1 MKRKTSTHWLF
12 KTFAGCA
19 SSLLITHPALSLS
32 LGEQGQTSSPS
43 STAFQ
48 SAIEK
53 LHNDLLLSDCHSSN
67 SEIQQCLDVVASRD
81 SSVTKRCDAA
91 AQIGS
96 LKGMAQSAVVP
107 LVRIFSAEA
116 DYSVKSA
123 IALALV
129 QIAPAVAV
137 QQLLPGIESKD
148 EDYKQLCIAAIFSGG
163 KEVVSPLLKALKCPD
178 PNIRRQ
184 SAKALAELG
193 ANAISAVTVL
203 KQISTNADENSLF
216 AEQAASS
223 AVEIKRD
230 YDEKTGSDVAFN
242 ADSWKDECGRHY
254 RFRMVRDLIES
265 HVLIGLHTAQLQT
278 ILGRGVSFFKG
289 AQWRYAL
296 GLRGKEN
303 LVAYRHKKEKSSTE
317 QIAKQNNIDI
327 GGGDF
332 RSSSAVS
339 ASRTLARL
347 SARVSIEEEQEQF
360 LVVHVVDDVVTNC
373 QLLAYDPNLWN
384 VANLDKTVT
393 DTTDLRDDV
402 TPRLHAAVTYA
413 LFAEPQNLLPI
424 LAKFT
429 EQIRK

>member
-1 MKRKTSTHWLF
+1 MKRKTSTHWFFNTL
-12 KTFAGCA
+12 AGCA
-19 SSLLITHPALSLS
+19 SSILITNPALSLS
-32 LGEQGQTSSPS
+32 LSEQTHASSPS
-43 STAFQ
+43 SAAFQ
-48 SAIEK
+48 SAIER
-53 LHNDLLLSDCHSSN
+53 LHNDLLLSDCHTSN

-129 QIAPAVAV
+129 QISPTVAV
-137 QQLLPGIESKD
+137 QQLLPGIESKE
-148 EDYKQLCIAAIFSGG
+148 EDYKQLCVAAIFSGG
-163 KEVVSPLLKALKCPD
+163 KEVVPPLLKALKCPD

-216 AEQAASS
+216 AEQAARS

-230 YDEKTGSDVAFN
+230 YDEKTGPDVAFN
-242 ADSWKDECGRHY
+242 ADSWKDESGRHY

-265 HVLIGLHTAQLQT
+265 HVLIGLHTAQLQAM
-278 ILGRGVSFFKG
+278 LGRGVCFFKG

-303 LVAYRHKKEKSSTE
+303 LVAYRHNKKEKSSTQ
-317 QIAKQNNIDI
+317 QIAGSDS
-327 GGGDF
+327 
-332 RSSSAVS
+332 RSSSTAS
-339 ASRTLARL
+339 APRTSAHL
-347 SARVSIEEEQEQF
+347 STRVTIEEDQEQF

-384 VANLDKTVT
+384 VTNLDKTVPAAGE
-393 DTTDLRDDV
+393 DA
-402 TPRLHAAVTYA
+402 TPRLRAAVSYA
-413 LFAEPQNLLPI
+413 LFSKPQRQLPI
-424 LAKFT
+424 LAKFS
-429 EQIRK
+429 ERIRK